1 MKHNFYLN
9 NTNIVN
15 LKSQNY
21 YLQSA
26 DYIINELY
34 RFGGIN
40 SIRGFNENTLQGTMF
55 SSILTEYRYVLSPSI
70 YVHSII
76 DYAYFQ
82 DKTTNLKG
90 NLLGLGFG
98 FGILTKNGL
107 LNLVY
112 ANGSTK
118 DQAIKLSN
126 SIVHISLKANF

>member
-9 NTNIVN
+9 NKNVFNI
-15 LKSQNY
+15 KSQNY
-21 YLQSA
+21 YLQS
-26 DYIINELY
+26 DEYIINELY

-40 SIRGFNENTLQGTMF
+40 SIRGFNENSLQGNMF
-55 SSILTEYRYVLSPSI
+55 SSVLTEYRYILSPSM
-70 YVHSII
+70 YVHTII

-90 NLLGLGFG
+90 NLIGIGFG

-107 LNLVY
+107 LNLIY

-118 DQAIKLSN
+118 DQAINFSN
-126 SIVHISLKANF
+126 SIVHISLKTTF